1 VPLGAVHDVVRA
13 SVPRMD
19 IDREVAGQI
28 TAVDELL
35 PAICQVAA
43 QACPS
48 FR

>member
-1 VPLGAVHDVVRA
+1 VVRA

-35 PAICQVAA
+35 PTICQVAA